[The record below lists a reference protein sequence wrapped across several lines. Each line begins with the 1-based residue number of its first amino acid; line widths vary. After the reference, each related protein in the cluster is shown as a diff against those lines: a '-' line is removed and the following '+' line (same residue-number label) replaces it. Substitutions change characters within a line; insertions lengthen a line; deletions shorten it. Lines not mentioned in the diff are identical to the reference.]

1 MTALR
6 ERVWKVVRAKREATG
21 LNTGVIFNVQRYSIH
36 DGPGIRTT
44 VFFKGCPLR
53 CLWCHNPE
61 SQMAGPELMVWESRC
76 ISCGACVQVCPS
88 GAAELSSAVA
98 GSYSDRRGSPIVVKE
113 MCSLCGDCVEVCPA
127 KARELVG
134 KEVTVDYVMK
144 EVLKD
149 RVFYEESGGGVTFS
163 GGEPLMQPAFLR
175 ECLEGCKEEGLNTAV
190 DTSGFAPWDSIKAV
204 FPLTD
209 LFLYD
214 IKTVDDAK
222 HRKYVGAP
230 NALVLDNLNRLVS
243 EGACVVARLPLVPG
257 VNTDD
262 SSLRDIGE
270 FLQRTGLRRIDV
282 LPYHDTAKEKYSRLN
297 RQYALDNVPP
307 ASGDD
312 LARARGI
319 LGEFGLVEAN
329 GRESP

>member
-1 MTALR
+1 
-6 ERVWKVVRAKREATG
+6 
-21 LNTGVIFNVQRYSIH
+21 
-36 DGPGIRTT
+36 
-44 VFFKGCPLR
+44 
-53 CLWCHNPE
+53 
-61 SQMAGPELMVWESRC
+61 
-76 ISCGACVQVCPS
+76 
-88 GAAELSSAVA
+88 
-98 GSYSDRRGSPIVVKE
+98 
-113 MCSLCGDCVEVCPA
+113 
-127 KARELVG
+127 
-134 KEVTVDYVMK
+134 
-144 EVLKD
+144 
-149 RVFYEESGGGVTFS
+149 
-163 GGEPLMQPAFLR
+163 MQPAFLR
-175 ECLEGCKEEGLNTAV
+175 ECLEGCKEEGLNTVV
-190 DTSGFAPWDSIKAV
+190 DTSGFAPWDSVKAAV
-204 FPLTD
+204 PLTD

-214 IKTVDDAK
+214 IKTVDDAR
-222 HRKYVGAP
+222 HREYVGAP
-230 NALVLDNLNRLVS
+230 SALVLDNVNRLVA
-243 EGACVVARLPLVPG
+243 EGACVVARLPLIPG